1 MLAEAILSRQTQF
14 VRQRASALWRKGSL
28 VNLAASYMFMPLW
41 ATACFLA
48 FGALGS
54 FQWFWL
60 FALVNLWFALALY
73 RRYRLIV
80 DTATSRLNSSA
91 QGYVELEG
99 QARLPEGEGF
109 RGLQDLPPTVWLAGY
124 IEDQPF
130 VLEDDDGRCV
140 LYPRSAEMV
149 IQPADTHLYW
159 LQAIYPGQTLYA
171 LGELR
176 THSADNHG
184 QSHRQRISEVLA
196 RWKQNP
202 RQLLS
207 NFDANNNGRLD
218 PEEWERVKVSAANV
232 AESMVQEQ
240 RSSPVTHVLGRPRD
254 GRVFMITNIPP
265 QQLAQRYHIAAWLHS
280 ALWVGLSVTALF

>member
-1 MLAEAILSRQTQF
+1 
-14 VRQRASALWRKGSL
+14 
-28 VNLAASYMFMPLW
+28 
-41 ATACFLA
+41 
-48 FGALGS
+48 
-54 FQWFWL
+54 
-60 FALVNLWFALALY
+60 LALY

-80 DTATSRLNSSA
+80 DTATSRLSSTA

-140 LYPRSAEMV
+140 LYPQSAEIV
-149 IQPADTHLYW
+149 IQPADNHLYW

-176 THSADNHG
+176 THSADNQR
-184 QSHRQRISEVLA
+184 QSHRHRISEVLA
-196 RWKQNP
+196 DWKQNP
-202 RQLLS
+202 RQLLN
-207 NFDANNNGRLD
+207 NFDANGNGRLD
-218 PEEWERVKVSAANV
+218 PDEWERVKVSAANV

-240 RSSPVTHVLGRPRD
+240 RGKPVTHVLERPRD
-254 GRVFMITNIPP
+254 GRVFLITNIPP
-265 QQLAQRYHIAAWLHS
+265 QQLARRYRVGSWMQMLVA
-280 ALWVGLSVTALF
+280 VGLLLAALPA

>member
-1 MLAEAILSRQTQF
+1 MLAGAIANRQVHFAKQ
-14 VRQRASALWRKGSL
+14 QASTLWRKGG
-28 VNLAASYMFMPLW
+28 VINLAASLFFLPLW
-41 ATACFLA
+41 
-48 FGALGS
+48 FGVGVLVTVYVGVE
-54 FQWFWL
+54 WL
-60 FALVNLWFALALY
+60 WLMASVNVLLALALY

-80 DTATSRLNSSA
+80 DTATSRLSSSA

-130 VLEDDDGRCV
+130 VLEDEDGRCV
-140 LYPRSAEMV
+140 LYPQSAEVV
-149 IQPADTHLYW
+149 IQPADNHLYW

-184 QSHRQRISEVLA
+184 QSHRRRISEVLA
-196 RWKQNP
+196 DWKQNP
-202 RQLLS
+202 RQLLT
-207 NFDANNNGRLD
+207 NFDANGNGQLD
-218 PEEWERVKVSAANV
+218 PDEWERVKVSAANV

-240 RSSPVTHVLGRPRD
+240 RDKPVTHVLGRPRD
-254 GRVFMITNIPP
+254 GRVFLITNIPP
-265 QQLAQRYHIAAWLHS
+265 QQLARRYRLGAWLQMVF
-280 ALWVGLSVTALF
+280 AVGLLVAALL